1 MQTRAYNKFWQQ
13 IHKSAKEKGSL
24 LRVMF
29 ELTYRCNFKC
39 RHCYVPESFREKREL
54 KTKEV
59 FSILDQ
65 LADIGCFY
73 LGFTGG
79 EPFMRKD
86 IIQILCYAK
95 KKGVEIIIYSNGSLI
110 DEIIARELAQ
120 LKPNKVDI
128 TLPAMTEAAF
138 EKITC
143 SPGSYKKVFKA
154 IGLLH
159 KNKVNLGFKTCVL
172 KENEAQ
178 IEDIQDFAESLG
190 ALHRLDTRLSPRLD
204 GSKEPFRYRGSLKNK
219 LQATGYRLQ
228 AIRKDNFKE
237 CDLVA
242 TNQIPDSNNLFK
254 CAVGVSQA
262 AINPFGELKMCL
274 MIDFPKYKI
283 LKTSL
288 KDAWQ
293 RLKGLV
299 SSIKQDK
306 NYKCDRCNLAPFCKW
321 CPGRAWLYN
330 KTFTSCEPESRI
342 FAKKIKQ
349 GLNC

>member
-1 MQTRAYNKFWQQ
+1 MQTRAYHKFWQR

-29 ELTYRCNFKC
+29 ELTYGCNFKC
-39 RHCYVPESFREKREL
+39 RHCYVPESFRGKREL

-59 FSILDQ
+59 FFILDQ
-65 LADIGCFY
+65 LADMGCFY

-86 IIQILCYAK
+86 IIQILWQAK
-95 KKGVEIIIYSNGSLI
+95 KKGLESIIYSNGSLI
-110 DEIIARELAQ
+110 DERIAQELAQ

-138 EKITC
+138 EKIT
-143 SPGSYKKVFKA
+143 SARGSYKKVFKA
-154 IGLLH
+154 IGLLY

-172 KENEAQ
+172 KENQAE
-178 IEDIQDFAESLG
+178 IEDIQDFAKSLG

-228 AIRKDNFKE
+228 AIRKDN
-237 CDLVA
+237 
-242 TNQIPDSNNLFK
+242 LFK

-262 AINPFGELKMCL
+262 AINPLGELKMCL
-274 MIDFPKYKI
+274 MIGFPKYKI
-283 LKTSL
+283 LETSL

-299 SSIKQDK
+299 SSIRQDK
-306 NYKCDRCNLAPFCKW
+306 NYKCARCNLAPFCKW

-330 KTFTSCEPESRI
+330 KTFTCCEPQSRI
-342 FAKKIKQ
+342 FAENRKQ